1 MKQGCNLIKP
11 DTKKAVVAKSD
22 PRAEMPALLR
32 EADPNERMA
41 HLIKLASRGLSR
53 GLQTR
58 LRKHS
63 ILYGHWTL
71 LRILWRVDGMTQ
83 RQLSEQAGVTE
94 PTAFGAL
101 QAMEKL
107 GFVTR
112 QKMPDNGKQIRIF
125 LTAKGAALKSLI
137 VPAAEECNRIALAGI
152 AENDM
157 AVTRR
162 TLLTIIENL
171 VVNDL
176 QMSEMSDETEA
187 EEADKEKTKTSARR
201 KDAA

>member
-1 MKQGCNLIKP
+1 LIKP
-11 DTKKAVVAKSD
+11 DTKKAVIAKSD

-41 HLIKLASRGLSR
+41 HLIKLAFRGLSR

-152 AENDM
+152 SENDM
-157 AVTRR
+157 AITRR
-162 TLLTIIENL
+162 TLLSIIENL
-171 VVNDL
+171 VVNEL
-176 QMSEMSDETEA
+176 QLSEMSDEA
-187 EEADKEKTKTSARR
+187 EEEEVDKVKMKAGPSVRR
-201 KDAA
+201 KDVA

>member
-1 MKQGCNLIKP
+1 LNTVDSKLKI
-11 DTKKAVVAKSD
+11 DS
-22 PRAEMPALLR
+22 RAEMPALLR
-32 EADPNERMA
+32 EAEPNERMA

-53 GLQTR
+53 GLQAR
-58 LRKHS
+58 LRKHA

-107 GFVTR
+107 GYITR

-125 LTAKGAALKSLI
+125 LTPKGSALKSLI
-137 VPAAEECNRIALAGI
+137 VPAAEECNRIALTGI
-152 AENDM
+152 SADNL

-162 TLLTIIENL
+162 TLLTIIENM
-171 VVNDL
+171 VA
-176 QMSEMSDETEA
+176 DELA
-187 EEADKEKTKTSARR
+187 LAG
-201 KDAA
+201 KDGA

>member
-1 MKQGCNLIKP
+1 VDSKLKI
-11 DTKKAVVAKSD
+11 DS
-22 PRAEMPALLR
+22 RAEMPALLR
-32 EADPNERMA
+32 EAEPNERMA

-53 GLQTR
+53 GLQAR
-58 LRKHS
+58 LRKHA

-107 GFVTR
+107 GYITR

-125 LTAKGAALKSLI
+125 LTPKGSALKSLI
-137 VPAAEECNRIALAGI
+137 VPAAEECNRIALTGI
-152 AENDM
+152 SADNL

-162 TLLTIIENL
+162 TLLTIIENM
-171 VVNDL
+171 VA
-176 QMSEMSDETEA
+176 DELA
-187 EEADKEKTKTSARR
+187 SAG
-201 KDAA
+201 KDSA